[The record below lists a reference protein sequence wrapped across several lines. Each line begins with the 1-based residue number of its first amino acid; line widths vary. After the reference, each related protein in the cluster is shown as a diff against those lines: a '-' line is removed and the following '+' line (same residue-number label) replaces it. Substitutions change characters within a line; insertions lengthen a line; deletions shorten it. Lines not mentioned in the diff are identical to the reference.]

1 MSAFANKAEFRK
13 VFDLLFSVLS
23 RDERFGP
30 RLRALDKAQRFVLR
44 DLALTLDVDG
54 VKTGAAKGENL
65 RWAWNG
71 KGRDWPPAVVLE
83 LDAVTANAFFQGKV
97 NLPKE
102 LLTGGIT
109 IVEGSAAV
117 PLSTLPILKSFYPL
131 WIERMRQEGWSR
143 LIA

>member
-1 MSAFANKAEFRK
+1 MSAFASKAEFQK

-23 RDERFGP
+23 RDQPFGP
-30 RLRALDKAQRFVLR
+30 RLRALCKAQRFALR

-54 VKTGAAKGENL
+54 LEAGAAKGDSL

-71 KGRDWPPAVVLE
+71 KGRDWLPAVVLE
-83 LDAVTANAFFQGKV
+83 LDAAVANALFQGKV

-102 LLTGGIT
+102 PMTGGIT
-109 IVEGSAAV
+109 IVEGSTAV
-117 PLSTLPILKSFYPL
+117 PLETLPVLKSFHPL

-143 LIA
+143 LVA